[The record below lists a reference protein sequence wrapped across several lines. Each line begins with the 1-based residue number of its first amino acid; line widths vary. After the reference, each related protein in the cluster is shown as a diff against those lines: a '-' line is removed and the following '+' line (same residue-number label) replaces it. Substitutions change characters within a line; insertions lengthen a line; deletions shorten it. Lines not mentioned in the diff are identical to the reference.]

1 MDVGCFLTF
10 WTCSF
15 VSLVMYV
22 LAVQRSP
29 YKIWRAL
36 LTTQTVVPFLN
47 YCLQRLEISMGN

>member
-10 WTCSF
+10 WTCCSF
-15 VSLVMYV
+15 VSLAMYV

-36 LTTQTVVPFLN
+36 LTTQTAVPFLN
-47 YCLQRLEISMGN
+47 YCLQRLEIING